1 MGWGEEITP
10 ITEDA
15 ARQWAEQYLD
25 GDAYEE
31 AFGEVM
37 EDARLNVLL
46 PQELLDKLDARVAA
60 GGGNR
65 SEVVHAA
72 LRAYLKD

>member
-1 MGWGEEITP
+1 M
-10 ITEDA
+10 
-15 ARQWAEQYLD
+15 
-25 GDAYEE
+25 
-31 AFGEVM
+31 V

-65 SEVVHAA
+65 SEVVRAA
-72 LRAYLKD
+72 LRAYLEE